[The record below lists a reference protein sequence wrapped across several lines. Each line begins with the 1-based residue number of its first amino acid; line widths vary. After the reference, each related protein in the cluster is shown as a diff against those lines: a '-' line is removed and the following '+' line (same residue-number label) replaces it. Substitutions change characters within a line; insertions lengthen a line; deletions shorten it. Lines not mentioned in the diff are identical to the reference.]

1 MVGSDC
7 GGEVKL
13 GVEVSGTRAQ
23 GCRGKVPESGGADWS
38 ARCGRGDL
46 EIYQFVHVK
55 SPRQFTI

>member
-1 MVGSDC
+1 VVGSDF

-13 GVEVSGTRAQ
+13 EVEVSGTRAQ

-46 EIYQFVHVK
+46 EIYQFVLYM
-55 SPRQFTI
+55 